1 MCGNDGF
8 NKFDTKYS
16 HLIRKAAAVANGKF
30 DTLEIF
36 GTDYDTRDGTCIRNY
51 THVVDIV
58 DSLQKVVENKPTG
71 VIDCLGSPEGVSV
84 REVID
89 TMCNVSKKNL
99 HIVEKGRRLGDIPI
113 STVPDKSIYF
123 KQTKSVAD
131 MCIDALEHEV

>member
-1 MCGNDGF
+1 M
-8 NKFDTKYS
+8 
-16 HLIRKAAAVANGKF
+16 
-30 DTLEIF
+30 
-36 GTDYDTRDGTCIRNY
+36 
-51 THVVDIV
+51 
-58 DSLQKVVENKPTG
+58 VENKPTE

-99 HIVEKGRRLGDIPI
+99 HIVERERRLGDIAV